1 LPFCGNR
8 LRFYFSNSKVA
19 QRARKLQKKQK
30 SQKKLYQKPLAHSP
44 SSRTLLN
51 QMRIRRASVMEQSA
65 TELVQKKSTIMSA
78 GLNTIPDNG
87 VSESIENL
95 QTQVEENKETLET
108 IQKQLAQMTLQLSIL
123 IKQQHQINPAVVN
136 PRQPFQMSPG
146 TEEPELLD

>member
-1 LPFCGNR
+1 
-8 LRFYFSNSKVA
+8 
-19 QRARKLQKKQK
+19 
-30 SQKKLYQKPLAHSP
+30 
-44 SSRTLLN
+44 
-51 QMRIRRASVMEQSA
+51 MRIRRASVMEQSA
-65 TELVQKKSTIMSA
+65 TELVQKKSTIVSA

-136 PRQPFQMSPG
+136 PRQPFQMSLG